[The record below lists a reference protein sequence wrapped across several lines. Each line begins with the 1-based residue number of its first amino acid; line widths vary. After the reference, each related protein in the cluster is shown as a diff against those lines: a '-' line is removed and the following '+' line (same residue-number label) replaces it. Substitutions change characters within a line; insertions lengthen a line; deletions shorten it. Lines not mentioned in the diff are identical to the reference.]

1 MSGLGRSPGSLVFFS
16 LSLTATY
23 KLPLCPLEYGACT
36 KGNSM
41 ANPAGFRPHRRDRA
55 LRLWSLG
62 LLVGIC
68 LIHQAMAA
76 ESLCDPGF
84 VHGPAPTPAVRLVA
98 ATATETIPDGVTIQ
112 WLGHSSF
119 LIITPGG
126 TTALTDPHPW
136 HTARTTPDVITV
148 SNERPTH
155 NQVHTVPG
163 QGQILRGPTSTGE
176 SAWINVTVGDL
187 SIRGMPSSDLT
198 AIDAPPPNTVFIFRA
213 NGLCIVHL
221 GNLRRPLTDAQRQR
235 LGRPDLLMAPI
246 DGQWTLSYEQ
256 VALTIVQLQPA
267 IVLPMHYDAP
277 EHARLFMQFIQGMLP
292 IRTVD
297 DTRLRLT
304 RATLPRASELFVLGY
319 RGGGR

>member
-1 MSGLGRSPGSLVFFS
+1 MRRVGSLAFFS
-16 LSLTATY
+16 LSLTSTY
-23 KLPLCPLEYGACT
+23 GLPLCIPGQGGTCT
-36 KGNSM
+36 KGTSM
-41 ANPAGFRPHRRDRA
+41 ANPAGSRPCGRGRA
-55 LRLWSLG
+55 LRLWSLC
-62 LLVGIC
+62 LLLGIC
-68 LIHQAMAA
+68 LIQQAMAA

-84 VHGPAPTPAVRLVA
+84 VHGPAVAPSARPVA
-98 ATATETIPDGVTIQ
+98 AVTATTPDGVAVQ

-126 TTALTDPHPW
+126 TTALTDPHPR
-136 HTARTTPDVITV
+136 HTARTTPDVVTV

-163 QGQILRGPTSTGE
+163 QGLILRGPTSTGE

-198 AIDAPPPNTVFIFRA
+198 ALDSPPPNTVFIFRA

-221 GNLRRPLTDAQRQR
+221 GNLRRPLTEAQRQR
-235 LGRPDLLMAPI
+235 LGRPDVLMVPI
-246 DGQWTLSYEQ
+246 DGQWTLSYEH

-267 IVLPMHYDAP
+267 IALPMHYDAP
-277 EHARLFMQFIQGMLP
+277 EHVRLFMQFIQGMLP

-304 RATLPRASELFVLGY
+304 RAMLPRASELFVLGY
-319 RGGGR
+319 RGEGR